1 MSMPF
6 VGCCAPSGWRCGTLG
21 AMRAGSL
28 YPTPAPKDLSLEA
41 LVLALHAQTAAIESL
56 VAINAALLERL
67 PLPDA
72 DEPDVADEAWPA
84 PLSRPR

>member
-1 MSMPF
+1 M
-6 VGCCAPSGWRCGTLG
+6 
-21 AMRAGSL
+21 
-28 YPTPAPKDLSLEA
+28 
-41 LVLALHAQTAAIESL
+41 LALHAQTAAIESL